1 MQREIVVGTRESK
14 LAMWQANWV
23 IENLKEANPAY
34 HFRIVGMRTQ
44 GDNILDVALAKIGD
58 KGLFTKELELA
69 MLRGDIDLAVHSMK
83 DLPTELPEGLTIG
96 AVCRREYP
104 GDVLIAKDGKSL
116 DELPQGALIGTS
128 SLRRCAQLLNYRA
141 DLKMVNLRGNINTR
155 LRKLSEDGLDAT
167 VLAFAG
173 VTRMGWEKQITQM
186 LPFEICLPAVGQGSI
201 GVEVCRDNEEIVR
214 LVSRIEHT
222 ESRCAIQAERALLKK
237 LEGGC
242 QVPIGALGTVDGAS
256 LMLKGLVASLDGK
269 QLFRSSVT
277 GGLGEAEKLGQRLAE
292 KLLAMGAGDIL
303 QEMRQ
308 ESRFY
313 E

>member
-23 IENLKEANPAY
+23 VDNLKEANPAY

-116 DELPQGALIGTS
+116 AELPQGALIGTS

-167 VLAFAG
+167 ILAFAG
-173 VTRMGWEKQITQM
+173 VTRMGWDDRITEM
-186 LPFEICLPAVGQGSI
+186 LPFNICLPAVGQGSI
-201 GVEVCRDNEEIVR
+201 GVEVCRDNEEILR
-214 LVSRIEHT
+214 LVSRIDHT
-222 ESRCAIQAERALLKK
+222 ESHCAIQAERALLKK

-242 QVPIGALGTVDGAS
+242 QVPIGALGTVEGS
-256 LMLKGLVASLDGK
+256 RLMLEGLVASLDGK
-269 QLFRSSVT
+269 QLVRSSIA

-292 KLLAMGAGDIL
+292 ELLEMGAGDIL

-308 ESRFY
+308 ENVVY